1 MPTSSPPPNTPPGTA
16 AAEPPVPDDVDVL
29 VIGSGFGGSV
39 TALRLAEKGYRV
51 AVLEAGRRFADADFP
66 RTSWRVRDYL
76 FAPRL
81 GCRGILRM
89 TLLGRVLVL
98 SGAGVGGGS
107 LGYANTLYD
116 PPPRFYEGTHWASL
130 TDWRTELAPY
140 YDQARRMLGVTANPR
155 FTPSDRVLKEAARET
170 GCEHT
175 FRTTPVG
182 VHFGPPGTTP
192 GSTVPDPYFGGA
204 GPARGACLHCG
215 ACMTGC
221 RHNAKNT
228 LPKNYLGLAEAA
240 GATVVADRTVT
251 DVRPAGRG
259 PYTPDPAAGAAGV
272 APAVGAGWTVT
283 SRRTGRTLRPDVR
296 TTTARHVVFAAGALG
311 TQRLLHRLRATGAL
325 PGLSPRLGHLTR
337 TNSEA
342 ILAVRSRDRDADFT
356 QGVAITSSV
365 HLDEATHVEPVR
377 YGPGSNLLALL
388 GATLTD
394 PIPGRTRIMAG
405 LAAMA
410 ANARTLPALHR
421 PRRWAR
427 QTVVLL
433 VMQTDDNSLTT
444 LLRRGPFGSAGARL
458 TSRPG
463 EGEPS
468 PTWIPAGHRLA
479 RTAARQNDA
488 LACGTWGDLLD
499 IPATGHLIGGC
510 TVGADAGQ
518 GVVDPYHRV
527 HGHPGLHV
535 VDGSTISANLGVNPS
550 LTITALAERA
560 AALWPNRGAADP
572 RPRPGDPYRRVDPV
586 APRRP
591 AVPAHAPAALR
602 LAATAPRPPE
612 GQDPDADVPA

>member
-1 MPTSSPPPNTPPGTA
+1 MP
-16 AAEPPVPDDVDVL
+16 PDDVDVL

-39 TALRLAEKGYRV
+39 TALRLTEKGYRV
-51 AVLEAGRRFADADFP
+51 AVLEAGRRFADEDFP

-98 SGAGVGGGS
+98 TGAGVGGGS

-116 PPPRFYEGTHWASL
+116 PPPPFYEGTHWASL

-140 YDQARRMLGVTANPR
+140 YDQARRMLGVTPNPR
-155 FTPSDRVLKEAARET
+155 FTPSDRVLKEAAREM
-170 GCEHT
+170 GREDT
-175 FRTTPVG
+175 FRPTPVG
-182 VHFGPPGTTP
+182 VHFGKPGTASGT
-192 GSTVPDPYFGGA
+192 TFPDPYFGGA
-204 GPARGACLHCG
+204 GPARAGCLHCG

-240 GATVVADRTVT
+240 GARVVADRTVT
-251 DVRPAGRG
+251 EVRPNADARPNTDGRPNTDAGPNADAR
-259 PYTPDPAAGAAGV
+259 PNTADGA
-272 APAVGAGWTVT
+272 GAGWTVT
-283 SRRTGRTLRPDVR
+283 SVRTGRTLRPDPR

-311 TQRLLHRLRATGAL
+311 TQRLLHRLRAAGTL

-342 ILAVRSRDRDADFT
+342 ILAVRSKDPGADFT

-365 HLDEATHVEPVR
+365 HLDDATHVEPVR

-388 GATLTD
+388 GAILTD
-394 PIPGRTRIMAG
+394 PVPGRPRLLAG

-410 ANARTLPALHR
+410 ANARSLLALHR
-421 PRRWAR
+421 PRNWAK
-427 QTVVLL
+427 QSVVLL
-433 VMQTDDNSLTT
+433 VMQSADNSLTT
-444 LLRRGPFGSAGARL
+444 RLRRGLLGPRL
-458 TSRPG
+458 TSEPG
-463 EGEPS
+463 EGAPN

-488 LACGTWGDLLD
+488 LACGTWGDLFD
-499 IPATGHLIGGC
+499 IPTTGHLIGGC
-510 TVGADAGQ
+510 TVAADPAH

-527 HGHPGLHV
+527 HGHPGLHI

-560 AALWPNRGAADP
+560 TALWPNSGDPDP
-572 RPRPGDPYRRVDPV
+572 RPRPGAPYRGVDPV
-586 APRRP
+586 PPRRP

-602 LAATAPRPPE
+602 FGPRSPE

>member
-1 MPTSSPPPNTPPGTA
+1 MPTSSPTQDATAGTA
-16 AAEPPVPDDVDVL
+16 AVEAPPPDDVDVL

-39 TALRLAEKGYRV
+39 TALRLTEKGYRV
-51 AVLEAGRRFADADFP
+51 AVLEAGRRFADDAFP
-66 RTSWRVRDYL
+66 RTSWHVRDYL

-81 GCRGILRM
+81 GCHGILRM

-98 SGAGVGGGS
+98 TGAGVGGGS

-116 PPPRFYEGTHWASL
+116 PPPAFYEGTHWASV

-140 YDQARRMLGVTANPR
+140 FDQARRMLGVAPNPR
-155 FTPSDRVLKEAARET
+155 FTPSDQVLKDAARAM
-170 GCEHT
+170 GRDHT
-175 FRTTPVG
+175 FGPTPVG
-182 VHFGPPGTTP
+182 VHFGPPGTAP
-192 GSTVPDPYFGGA
+192 GTAVPDPYFGGV
-204 GPARGACLHCG
+204 GPARTSCLHCG

-240 GATVVADRTVT
+240 GATVVAERTVT
-251 DVRPAGRG
+251 DVRPHGG
-259 PYTPDPAAGAAGV
+259 
-272 APAVGAGWTVT
+272 GAGSGWAVT
-283 SRRTGRTLRPDVR
+283 SVRTGRVLRRDAR
-296 TTTARHVVFAAGALG
+296 TTTARHVVLAAGALG
-311 TQRLLHRLRATGAL
+311 TQRLLHRLRAAGTL
-325 PGLSPRLGHLTR
+325 PDLSPRLGHLTR

-342 ILAVRSRDRDADFT
+342 ILAMRSRAADADFT

-365 HLDEATHVEPVR
+365 HLDDHTHVEPVR

-394 PIPGRTRIMAG
+394 PVPGRSRLLAG

-410 ANARTLPALHR
+410 ANVRSLPALHR
-421 PRRWAR
+421 PRRWA
-427 QTVVLL
+427 QQSVVLL
-433 VMQTDDNSLTT
+433 VMQSADNSLTT
-444 LLRRGPFGSAGARL
+444 RLRRGLLGPRL

-463 EGEPS
+463 EGAPN

-479 RTAARQNDA
+479 RTAAAQNDA

-510 TVGADAGQ
+510 TVSLDATH

-535 VDGSTISANLGVNPS
+535 IDGSTISANLGVNPS

-560 AALWPNRGAADP
+560 TALWPNHGDTDP
-572 RPRPGDPYRRVDPV
+572 RPRPGTPYRRVEPV
-586 APRRP
+586 PPHRP
-591 AVPAHAPAALR
+591 AVPEHAPAALR
-602 LAATAPRPPE
+602 FGPRPPE
-612 GQDPDADVPA
+612 GQEPHDDVST

>member
-1 MPTSSPPPNTPPGTA
+1 MPTSSPPEHASTGTV
-16 AAEPPVPDDVDVL
+16 AAEPPPPDDVDVL

-39 TALRLAEKGYRV
+39 TALRLTEKGYRV
-51 AVLEAGRRFADADFP
+51 AVMEAGRRFTDADFP

-98 SGAGVGGGS
+98 TGAGVGGGS

-116 PPPRFYEGTHWASL
+116 PPPAFYEGTRWASL

-140 YDQARRMLGVTANPR
+140 YDQARRMLGVAPNPR
-155 FTPSDRVLKEAARET
+155 FTPSDRVLKDAARDM
-170 GCEHT
+170 GREHT

-182 VHFGPPGTTP
+182 VHFGPPGTAP
-192 GSTVPDPYFGGA
+192 GATVPDPYFGGA
-204 GPARGACLHCG
+204 GPDRAACLHCG

-240 GATVVADRTVT
+240 GATVVAERTVT
-251 DVRPAGRG
+251 DVRPN
-259 PYTPDPAAGAAGV
+259 GAAT
-272 APAVGAGWTVT
+272 GAESGWTVT
-283 SRRTGRTLRPDVR
+283 SVRTGRTLRRDTR

-311 TQRLLHRLRATGAL
+311 TQRLLHHLRATGTL

-342 ILAVRSRDRDADFT
+342 ILAVRSRDPEADFT
-356 QGVAITSSV
+356 HGVAITSSV
-365 HLDEATHVEPVR
+365 HLDDATHVEPVR

-388 GATLTD
+388 GAILTD
-394 PIPGRTRIMAG
+394 PVPGRSRILAG
-405 LAAMA
+405 ITAMA
-410 ANARTLPALHR
+410 ANARSLPSLHR
-421 PRRWAR
+421 PRHWAR
-427 QTVVLL
+427 QSVVLL
-433 VMQTDDNSLTT
+433 VMQSADNSLTT
-444 LLRRGPFGSAGARL
+444 RLCRGPFGRRL

-463 EGEPS
+463 EGAPN
-468 PTWIPAGHRLA
+468 PTWIPLGHRLA

-510 TVGADAGQ
+510 TIADDAEH

-535 VDGSTISANLGVNPS
+535 IDGSTISANLGVNPS

-560 AALWPNRGAADP
+560 TALWPNRGGTDP
-572 RPRPGDPYRRVDPV
+572 RPQPGEPYRRVDPV
-586 APRRP
+586 PPHHP

-602 LAATAPRPPE
+602 LGPRPPE
-612 GQDPDADVPA
+612 GQDPDADVSP

>member
-1 MPTSSPPPNTPPGTA
+1 MPTSSPPKAASPRNGPPPA
-16 AAEPPVPDDVDVL
+16 APPDDVDVL

-51 AVLEAGRRFADADFP
+51 AVLEAGRRFADDDFP

-98 SGAGVGGGS
+98 TGAGVGGGS

-116 PPPRFYEGTHWASL
+116 PPPPFYEGTRWASI

-140 YDQARRMLGVTANPR
+140 YDQARRMLGVTPNPR
-155 FTPSDRVLKEAARET
+155 VTPSDRVLKDAARAMGRED
-170 GCEHT
+170 T
-175 FRTTPVG
+175 FRPTPVG
-182 VHFGPPGTTP
+182 VHFGPPGTAP
-192 GSTVPDPYFGGA
+192 GTTVPDPYFGGA
-204 GPARGACLHCG
+204 GPDRSACLHCG

-240 GATVVADRTVT
+240 GATVIPERTVT
-251 DVRPAGRG
+251 DCRPN
-259 PYTPDPAAGAAGV
+259 
-272 APAVGAGWTVT
+272 GAGTGAHPGWTIT
-283 SRRTGRTLRPDVR
+283 SVRTGRALRRDPR

-311 TQRLLHRLRATGAL
+311 TQRLLHRLRADGAL
-325 PGLSPRLGHLTR
+325 PRLSPRLGHLTR

-342 ILAVRSRDRDADFT
+342 ILAVRSKDPDADFT
-356 QGVAITSSV
+356 HGVAITSSV
-365 HLDEATHVEPVR
+365 QLDDDTHVEPVR

-394 PIPGRTRIMAG
+394 PVPGRPRLMAG

-410 ANARTLPALHR
+410 ANARSLPALHR
-421 PRRWAR
+421 PRRWAT
-427 QTVVLL
+427 QSVVLL
-433 VMQTDDNSLTT
+433 VMQSVDNSLTT
-444 LLRRGPFGSAGARL
+444 HLRRGLLGPRL

-463 EGEPS
+463 EGAPN

-510 TVGADAGQ
+510 TIAADAEH

-527 HGHPGLHV
+527 HGHPGLHII
-535 VDGSTISANLGVNPS
+535 DGSTISANLGVNPS

-560 AALWPNRGAADP
+560 TALWPNHGDADP
-572 RPRPGDPYRRVDPV
+572 RPRPGARYRRVDPV
-586 APRRP
+586 PPRHP

-602 LAATAPRPPE
+602 LGPRPPE
-612 GQDPDADVPA
+612 GQDTDADVPA

>member
-1 MPTSSPPPNTPPGTA
+1 MPTSSPPPDTSPKA
-16 AAEPPVPDDVDVL
+16 SAEPAVPDEVDVL
-29 VIGSGFGGSV
+29 VIGSGFGGSA
-39 TALRLAEKGYRV
+39 TALRLAEKGYRL

-107 LGYANTLYD
+107 LGYGNTLYD
-116 PPPRFYEGTHWASL
+116 PPPPFYQGTHWASL

-140 YDQARRMLGVTANPR
+140 FDQARRMLGVTQNPR
-155 FTPSDRVLKEAARET
+155 FTPSDRVLKDAAREM
-170 GCEHT
+170 GREHT
-175 FRTTPVG
+175 FRATPVG
-182 VHFGPPGTTP
+182 VHFGPPGTAP

-240 GATVVADRTVT
+240 GVTVVADRTVT
-251 DVRPAGRG
+251 RIRPRDTGAH
-259 PYTPDPAAGAAGV
+259 AAGADNPEPEPRWA
-272 APAVGAGWTVT
+272 VT
-283 SRRTGRTLRPDVR
+283 SVRTGRTLLRDTR
-296 TTTARHVVFAAGALG
+296 TTTARHVVLAAGALG

-342 ILAVRSRDRDADFT
+342 ILAVRSRDPGADFT
-356 QGVAITSSV
+356 RGVAITSSV
-365 HLDEATHVEPVR
+365 HLDDATHVEPVR

-394 PIPGRTRIMAG
+394 PVPGRPRLLAG

-410 ANARTLPALHR
+410 ANPGSLPALHR

-427 QTVVLL
+427 QAVVLL
-433 VMQTDDNSLTT
+433 VMQSADNSLTT
-444 LLRRGPFGSAGARL
+444 RLRRGPLGGPGSRL

-468 PTWIPAGHRLA
+468 PTWIPAGHLLA
-479 RTAARQNDA
+479 RTAARQTGA

-499 IPATGHLIGGC
+499 IPTTGHLIGGC
-510 TVGADAGQ
+510 TVGADAEH

-527 HGHPGLHV
+527 HGHPGLHI

-560 AALWPNRGAADP
+560 AALWPNRGDADP
-572 RPRPGDPYRRVDPV
+572 RPRLGAPYRRVDPV
-586 APRRP
+586 APRHP

-602 LAATAPRPPE
+602 LQAAPSRPPE
-612 GQDPDADVPA
+612 EQDPDADVST

>member
-1 MPTSSPPPNTPPGTA
+1 MPTSSPPKAASPRNGPPPA
-16 AAEPPVPDDVDVL
+16 APPDDVDVL

-51 AVLEAGRRFADADFP
+51 AVLEAGRRFADDDFP

-98 SGAGVGGGS
+98 TGAGVGGGS

-116 PPPRFYEGTHWASL
+116 PPPPFYEGTRWASI

-140 YDQARRMLGVTANPR
+140 YDQARRMLGVTPNPR
-155 FTPSDRVLKEAARET
+155 VTPSDRVLKDAARAMGRED
-170 GCEHT
+170 T
-175 FRTTPVG
+175 FRPTPVG
-182 VHFGPPGTTP
+182 VHFGPPGAAP
-192 GSTVPDPYFGGA
+192 GTTVPDPYFGGA
-204 GPARGACLHCG
+204 GPDRSACLHCG

-240 GATVVADRTVT
+240 GATVIPERTVT
-251 DVRPAGRG
+251 DCRPNGAG
-259 PYTPDPAAGAAGV
+259 TGAH
-272 APAVGAGWTVT
+272 PGWTVT
-283 SRRTGRTLRPDVR
+283 SVRTGRALRRDPR
-296 TTTARHVVFAAGALG
+296 TTTAQHVVFAAGALG
-311 TQRLLHRLRATGAL
+311 TQRLLHRLRADGVL
-325 PGLSPRLGHLTR
+325 PRLSPRLGHLTR

-342 ILAVRSRDRDADFT
+342 ILAVRSKDPDADFT
-356 QGVAITSSV
+356 HGVAITSSV
-365 HLDEATHVEPVR
+365 QLDDDTHVEPVR

-394 PIPGRTRIMAG
+394 PVPGRPRLMAG

-410 ANARTLPALHR
+410 ANARSLPALHR
-421 PRRWAR
+421 PRRWAT
-427 QTVVLL
+427 QSVVLL
-433 VMQTDDNSLTT
+433 VMQSVDNSLTT
-444 LLRRGPFGSAGARL
+444 HLRRGLLGPRL

-463 EGEPS
+463 EGAPN

-510 TVGADAGQ
+510 TIAADAEH

-527 HGHPGLHV
+527 HGHPGLHII
-535 VDGSTISANLGVNPS
+535 DGSTISANLGVNPS

-560 AALWPNRGAADP
+560 TALWPNHGATDP
-572 RPRPGDPYRRVDPV
+572 RPRPGAPYCRVDPV
-586 APRRP
+586 PPRHP

-602 LAATAPRPPE
+602 LGPRPPE
-612 GQDPDADVPA
+612 GQDTDADVPA